1 MSQDFPKSA
10 AVLAHSRRF
19 IPGGVNSINRA
30 IQPAITFVRGEGAY
44 LHDAEGRRYIDYHA
58 AFSPHFLGHNDP
70 GVRDAV
76 VRVLTNGES
85 LFGAGSTVLEGRLA
99 ELICTNIPWVESLQ
113 ILNTGSEAT
122 AQAIRLARAVTGRDH
137 VIVMQGGYNGWH
149 NDVACNLMT
158 PLRALG
164 PRRSPGEYP
173 FHPISAGIPVAH
185 RQLVHPINFND
196 LDSVRYVGERYPVA
210 ALITEPVLQ
219 NIGVVPPQPGYL
231 AGLRRLAD
239 ELGFVLIFDEVK
251 TGFRHA
257 LGGYAQVSGVRP
269 DLVVYGKAVA
279 NGFPIAIVGGRR
291 DYLEWFVHPEPAKRV
306 LAAGTY
312 NGHPVPVA
320 AAIAT
325 IERLLGD
332 NGAVYRHVETLGAQ
346 MEAGLNGIIKRRG
359 INAVVARQ
367 GSAFCLYF
375 MDHLP
380 VDWHDLASH
389 HDFTLDEA
397 IRQEAIRR
405 GVFCFPL
412 ATKQWSISAAHTA
425 QDVAVTLEAIDEAFS
440 IGPAPL

>member
-196 LDSVRYVGERYPVA
+196 LDSVRFVGERYPVA

-389 HDFTLDEA
+389 HDFALDEA

-412 ATKQWSISAAHTA
+412 ATKQWSLSAAHTS
-425 QDVAVTLEAIDEAFS
+425 QDVAVTLEAIDGAFS